1 MTLIKYNPYV
11 RNRYPG
17 SYVNLFDKFF
27 YDRLEDS
34 SADRFLPSAN
44 ILETEKSYEVHLAVP
59 GMKKEDFNID
69 LEDGKLFIS
78 GERNFETGEG
88 VTIHQNEIHQ
98 GNFKRVFH
106 LPEDADLKK
115 ISAGYENGIL
125 NIDVAKDVKKVLKQ
139 KISVK

>member
-27 YDRLEDS
+27 YDKLEDS
-34 SADRFLPSAN
+34 STNRFLPSAN
-44 ILETEKSYEVHLAVP
+44 ILETEKAYEVQLAVP

-78 GERNFETGEG
+78 GERHFENGEG
-88 VTIHQNEIHQ
+88 TTVHQNEIHQ
-98 GNFKRVFH
+98 GSFERVFH
-106 LPEDADLKK
+106 LPEDADQKK
-115 ISAGYENGIL
+115 ISANYENGIL
-125 NIDVAKDVKKVLKQ
+125 NIEVAKDVKKVLKQ

>member
-17 SYVNLFDKFF
+17 SFVNLFDKFF

-44 ILETEKSYEVHLAVP
+44 ILETEKAYEVQLAVP
-59 GMKKEDFNID
+59 GMKKEAFNID

-78 GERNFETGEG
+78 GERHFENAEG
-88 VTIHQNEIHQ
+88 TTVHQNEIHQ
-98 GNFKRVFH
+98 GSFKRVFH
-106 LPEDADLKK
+106 LPEDADQKK
-115 ISAGYENGIL
+115 ISANYENGIL
-125 NIDVAKDVKKVLKQ
+125 KIEVVKDVKKVLKQ

>member
-17 SYVNLFDKFF
+17 SFVNLFDKFF
-27 YDRLEDS
+27 YDKLEDS
-34 SADRFLPSAN
+34 STNRFLPSAN
-44 ILETEKSYEVHLAVP
+44 ILETEKAYEVQLAVP
-59 GMKKEDFNID
+59 GMNKEDFNID

-78 GERNFETGEG
+78 GERNFETSEG
-88 VTIHQNEIHQ
+88 TTVHQSEIHQ
-98 GNFKRVFH
+98 GSFKRVFH

-115 ISAGYENGIL
+115 ISASYENGIL
-125 NIDVAKDVKKVLKQ
+125 NIAVVRDVKKVLKQ

>member
-11 RNRYPG
+11 RKRYPG
-17 SYVNLFDKFF
+17 SSVNLFDKFF
-27 YDRLEDS
+27 YDKLEDS

-44 ILETEKSYEVHLAVP
+44 ILETEKAYEVQLSVP

-78 GERNFETGEG
+78 GEKIFETNEG
-88 VTIHQNEIHQ
+88 TTVHQQEILH

-115 ISAGYENGIL
+115 ISASYLDGVL
-125 NIDVAKDVKKVLKQ
+125 NIEVQKDVKKVLKQ

>member
-1 MTLIKYNPYV
+1 MTLMKYNPYV

-44 ILETEKSYEVHLAVP
+44 ILETENVYEVQLAVP

-78 GERNFETGEG
+78 GERTFETSEG
-88 VTIHQNEIHQ
+88 TSVHQQEIPH

-106 LPEDADLKK
+106 LPEDADQKK
-115 ISAGYENGIL
+115 ISASYVDGVL
-125 NIDVAKDVKKVLKQ
+125 NIEVQKDVKKVLKQ

>member
-17 SYVNLFDKFF
+17 SFVNLFDKFF

-34 SADRFLPSAN
+34 SADRFLPGAN
-44 ILETEKSYEVHLAVP
+44 ILETEKAYEVQLAVP
-59 GMKKEDFNID
+59 GMRKEDFNID

-78 GERNFETGEG
+78 GERHFENDEG
-88 VTIHQNEIHQ
+88 TTVHQNEIHQ
-98 GNFKRVFH
+98 GSFKRVFH
-106 LPEDADLKK
+106 LPEDADQKK
-115 ISAGYENGIL
+115 ISANYENGIL
-125 NIDVAKDVKKVLKQ
+125 NIEVVKDVKKVLKQ

>member
-17 SYVNLFDKFF
+17 SFVNLFDKFF

-44 ILETEKSYEVHLAVP
+44 ILETEKAYEVQLAVP

-78 GERNFETGEG
+78 GERHFENGEG
-88 VTIHQNEIHQ
+88 TTVHQNEIHQ
-98 GNFKRVFH
+98 GSFERVFH
-106 LPEDADLKK
+106 LPEDADQKK
-115 ISAGYENGIL
+115 ISANYENGIL
-125 NIDVAKDVKKVLKQ
+125 NIEVAKDVKKVLKQ